1 MLRIAESTGPSAVVA
16 QLTTSGAQ
24 EPVGTSFVHLAA
36 RANGAPLAQLTPTV
50 GPDPAVRVILAPDAR
65 GPLPPAVTLPSGQLP
80 ASVAASAVSLTPV
93 PLQNTANG
101 AIAGLAG
108 STTSGSGGVGAP
120 SAGVTNLSASSVPS
134 SAIPLLSNAAG
145 ARPPGS
151 TTAATGS
158 GANLATGATSSG
170 TTGRILPNNP
180 PSPNGLRLSSIAQAQ
195 LGAKYTWAGV
205 SPATGFDCS
214 GFVYYVYNAFGYS
227 LPRTMEDQLASGRR
241 VRLEE
246 LRAGDILFYADTYTA
261 GLSHNGIYLGDGKF
275 IHAVDESTGVAVTPV
290 NSSYWDQRFVA
301 AVRVVE

>member
-1 MLRIAESTGPSAVVA
+1 MLRIAESTGPNAVVA
-16 QLTTSGAQ
+16 PLTTSGAQ
-24 EPVGTSFVHLAA
+24 ESVGTSFVHLAG
-36 RANGAPLAQLTPTV
+36 RANGAPLAQATPTV

-93 PLQNTANG
+93 AVQNTANG
-101 AIAGLAG
+101 AIAGLVG
-108 STTSGSGGVGAP
+108 STTSS
-120 SAGVTNLSASSVPS
+120 SAGVGSPNAGVTTLSASGVPS

-145 ARPPGS
+145 ARSPGS
-151 TTAATGS
+151 TAAVAGG
-158 GANLATGATSSG
+158 GANVATGAASSG
-170 TTGRILPNNP
+170 STGRILPNNP
-180 PSPNGLRLSSIAQAQ
+180 PSPNGLRLSAIAQAQ
-195 LGAKYTWAGV
+195 TGAKYTWAGV

-214 GFVYYVYNAFGYS
+214 GFVYYVFNTFGYS
-227 LPRTMEDQLASGRR
+227 LPRTMEDLASGRR

-275 IHAVDESTGVAVTPV
+275 IHAVDESTGVAITPV

>member
-1 MLRIAESTGPSAVVA
+1 MLRIAESTGRTAVVA

-24 EPVGTSFVHLAA
+24 ESVGTSFVHLAA
-36 RANGAPLAQLTPTV
+36 RANGAPLAQATPTV

-101 AIAGLAG
+101 AIAGQPG
-108 STTSGSGGVGAP
+108 STTANPGYGASPNGGVTP
-120 SAGVTNLSASSVPS
+120 LSANGVPS

-151 TTAATGS
+151 TAGAASGPNASTAGTASGGS
-158 GANLATGATSSG
+158 
-170 TTGRILPNNP
+170 GRILPSNP
-180 PSPNGLRLSSIAQAQ
+180 PTPNGLRLSAIAQAQ
-195 LGAKYTWAGV
+195 VGAKYTWAGV

-227 LPRTMEDQLASGRR
+227 LPRLMEDQLASGRR

-275 IHAVDESTGVAVTPV
+275 IHAVDESTGVAITPV

>member
-1 MLRIAESTGPSAVVA
+1 
-16 QLTTSGAQ
+16 
-24 EPVGTSFVHLAA
+24 VHLAE
-36 RANGAPLAQLTPTV
+36 RANGAPLAQATPTV

-80 ASVAASAVSLTPV
+80 ASVSASAVSLTPV

-101 AIAGLAG
+101 AIAGNPAIAGMVG
-108 STTSGSGGVGAP
+108 STTSSGVSAGSP
-120 SAGVTNLSASSVPS
+120 NAGVTTLSASGVPS

-151 TTAATGS
+151 TAGG
-158 GANLATGATSSG
+158 GANAVTGAASSG
-170 TTGRILPNNP
+170 SSGRILPNNP
-180 PSPNGLRLSSIAQAQ
+180 PSPNGLRLSAIAQAQ
-195 LGAKYTWAGV
+195 VGAKYTWAGV

-214 GFVYYVYNAFGYS
+214 GFVYYVFNTFGYS

-275 IHAVDESTGVAVTPV
+275 IHAVDESTGVAITPV